1 MFVYKNLN
9 AKDLKNI
16 KFTVNSVWDSPKIN
30 GVYYKKL
37 NTRLDGRGDL
47 TELWSSPWSKKE
59 NIEKNVKH
67 VYFNTTNEG
76 VLKAWHV
83 HESTISQYTC
93 VSGKLQ
99 VVLVDVRKNSDTFGM
114 VDQFVIGTKNPSYIR
129 IPAGVLKGWKSL
141 KEDSVIVN
149 LLTKADVSDN
159 FKYSWDLI
167 LTDIWEPRNG

>member
-1 MFVYKNLN
+1 MFSHDKVTATK
-9 AKDLKNI
+9 LKKM
-16 KFTVNSVWDSPKIN
+16 KFSINSIWDSPKIE

-47 TELWSSPWSKKE
+47 TELWSRPWAQKE
-59 NIEKNVKH
+59 NIEKTVEH

-93 VSGKLQ
+93 VDGKLQ
-99 VVLVDVRKNSDTFGM
+99 VVLVDVRENSKTRGM
-114 VDQFVIGTKNPSYIR
+114 VDQFVIGSKNPSYIR

-141 KEDSVIVN
+141 CGESIIIN
-149 LLTKADVSDN
+149 LLTSADVSDN
-159 FKYSWDLI
+159 YKYPWDTI